1 MNHLS
6 TSTEKIDD
14 SILRKYDILHKL
26 GSGSYGIVWKAVNKD
41 TREIVALKKCFDAF
55 ENAMDAQQ
63 AFREIMFLHELNHE
77 NIIRLFDVFKTDNE
91 LDVYFTC
98 ECMESNLLSVI
109 QAKTLREAQKPHV
122 IYQVLKAL
130 RYMHSGEVLH
140 RDVKPENILVN
151 SDCQVKICDF
161 GTARSVAS
169 QGDEAEIPVFESY
182 VTSRWYRA
190 PEILFGS
197 TSYGKGVDLWSVG
210 TVLAEMLS
218 TKPLFAGSSTL
229 DQLNR
234 ILEVTGY
241 PSPADIKDINSPSTV
256 AIPESLPR
264 NRKRSP
270 IRMIP
275 GTTVKAIDSM
285 HKCLI
290 TMSRKRALTDRIP
303 GASVKAIDLVHMCL
317 QLNSSKRIQ
326 AKDALAHAY
335 VAQFQS
341 PVTEG
346 ECCHTIKLPIR
357 DDIRAKV
364 EEYRLVLHNMF
375 IVQKA
380 V

>member
-1 MNHLS
+1 MSHLS

-256 AIPESLPR
+256 AILESLPR

>member
-1 MNHLS
+1 M
-6 TSTEKIDD
+6 
-14 SILRKYDILHKL
+14 HKL

-256 AIPESLPR
+256 AILESLPR

>member
-6 TSTEKIDD
+6 PSTEKIDD

-161 GTARSVAS
+161 GTARSVAL

-218 TKPLFAGSSTL
+218 TRPLFAGSSTL

-241 PSPADIKDINSPSTV
+241 PSPEDIKDINSPSTA
-256 AIPESLPR
+256 AILESLPR

-270 IRMIP
+270 IRMMP

-290 TMSRKRALTDRIP
+290 TMSRKRALSDRIP

-335 VAQFQS
+335 VAQFHS

-346 ECCHTIKLPIR
+346 ESCHTIKLPIR

-364 EEYRLVLHNMF
+364 EEYRLVLHNM
-375 IVQKA
+375 ILVQKGG
-380 V
+380 

>member
-1 MNHLS
+1 LS
-6 TSTEKIDD
+6 SSTEKIDD
-14 SILRKYDILHKL
+14 SILRQYDILHKL
-26 GSGSYGIVWKAVNKD
+26 GSGSYGIVWKAVKKD

-109 QAKTLREAQKPHV
+109 QAKTLREAQKPQI

-140 RDVKPENILVN
+140 RDIKPENILVN

-161 GTARSVAS
+161 GTARSAAL

-241 PSPADIKDINSPSTV
+241 PSPADIKDINSPSTT
-256 AIPESLPR
+256 AILESLPR
-264 NRKRSP
+264 NRRRSP

-290 TMSRKRALTDRIP
+290 TMGRKRALSDRIP
-303 GASVKAIDLVHMCL
+303 GASVKAIDLVHLCL

-335 VAQFQS
+335 VAQFHS
-341 PVTEG
+341 PVTDG

-375 IVQKA
+375 VVQKGL
-380 V
+380 

>member
-256 AIPESLPR
+256 AILESLPR